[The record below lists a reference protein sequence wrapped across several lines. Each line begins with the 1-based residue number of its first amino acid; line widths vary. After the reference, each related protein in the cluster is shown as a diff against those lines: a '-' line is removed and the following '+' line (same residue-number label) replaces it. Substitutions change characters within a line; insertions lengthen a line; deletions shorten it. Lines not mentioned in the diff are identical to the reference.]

1 MPVWYKTQDEEY
13 VVSEASPGEGYI
25 QETDT
30 FDTWFSS
37 GQWPVITLKTNKA
50 GDFDAYYPTDVMGTG
65 L

>member
-13 VVSEASPGEGYI
+13 VVSESKSREKDI

-50 GDFDAYYPTDVMGTG
+50 GDFVPTTQLM
-65 L
+65 